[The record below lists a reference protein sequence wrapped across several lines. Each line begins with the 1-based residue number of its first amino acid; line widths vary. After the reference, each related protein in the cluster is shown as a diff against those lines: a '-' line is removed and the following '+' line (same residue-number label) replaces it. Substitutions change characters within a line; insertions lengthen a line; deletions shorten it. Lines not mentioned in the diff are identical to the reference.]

1 MHPLANVNGKGV
13 LFVAKSNYIEISK
26 AALDHNAAAI
36 TEAVSVPVIGV
47 VKCDGYGV
55 TLAEAAAAWERAGA
69 MMLAVSRPE
78 EATNLRKMGYRK
90 DILLLAPV
98 ADGDTLAE
106 MLKYDVILT
115 VTSFQNAQFYSL
127 YSFGQSPR
135 VHIAI
140 DTGMGRFGIRCTD
153 TEQIQAVYFLAGL
166 RFEGIFSHFSRSF
179 EGKYRYTKLQL
190 EHFLL
195 VTDALQ
201 AAGFPV
207 GLRHIA
213 NTNAALRFPETRLD
227 AVRIGSGLVGISHS
241 DLELVSVKTNYAQV
255 VECRLLSP
263 GERIG
268 YGGHCVIRECTK
280 AIVVSLGKMDGF
292 GEVTVPEPLRLRN
305 FLSYLWR
312 VVKMRRH
319 PPCVIYQGKRLP
331 MLGQV
336 GNQHT
341 LFDATGTDIHPGDMV
356 LWEGSLLNSRS
367 QRKIIEN

>member
-1 MHPLANVNGKGV
+1 M
-13 LFVAKSNYIEISK
+13 AKSNYIEISK

-36 TEAVSVPVIGV
+36 TGAVSVPVIGI

-55 TLAEAAAAWERAGA
+55 TLAEAAAAWDRAGA
-69 MMLAVSRPE
+69 LMLAVSRPE
-78 EATNLRKMGYRK
+78 EAVALRKMGYKK

-98 ADGDTLAE
+98 VEGDTLIE

-127 YSFGQSPR
+127 YSFGQTPR

-140 DTGMGRFGIRCTD
+140 DTGMGRFGIRYTD
-153 TEQIQAVYFLAGL
+153 VNQIQAVYFLAGL

-179 EGKYRYTKLQL
+179 EEKYRYTKQQL
-190 EHFLL
+190 ERFLL

-227 AVRIGSGLVGISHS
+227 AVRVGSGLVGISRS
-241 DLELVSVKTNYAQV
+241 NLDLVSVKRNYAQV
-255 VECRLLSP
+255 VDCRLLSP
-263 GERIG
+263 GECIG
-268 YGGHCVIRECTK
+268 YGGHCVVKKHTK
-280 AIVVSLGKMDGF
+280 AIVVALGKMDGF
-292 GEVTVPEPLRLRN
+292 GQMTVPEHLRLRN
-305 FLSYLWR
+305 FLSYLR
-312 VVKMRRH
+312 QVMKARYR
-319 PPCVIYQGKRLP
+319 PPCVTYQGKKLP

-341 LFDATGTDIHPGDMV
+341 LFDATGTDIQPGDMV
-356 LWEGSLLNSRS
+356 SWEGSLMTSRS
-367 QRKIIEN
+367 QRTIIDNG